1 MAAYYKSP
9 AVLTT
14 SFESG
19 PNGPIVKEIP
29 EALPDAPLIRRPGQ
43 INAMDNEDFVNAVK
57 ATGKKQIII
66 R

>member
-1 MAAYYKSP
+1 MAAYYKAP

-29 EALPDAPLIRRPGQ
+29 DTLPDALLIRRPGQ
-43 INAMDNEDFVNAVK
+43 INAMDNEDFVDAVK
-57 ATGKKQIII
+57 AAGKKQVVI

>member
-1 MAAYYKSP
+1 MAAYYKAP
-9 AVLTT
+9 CVLTT

-19 PNGPIVKEIP
+19 PNGPIAKEIP
-29 EALPDAPLIRRPGQ
+29 DTLPDAPLIRRPGQ

-57 ATGKKQIII
+57 AAGKKQIVI